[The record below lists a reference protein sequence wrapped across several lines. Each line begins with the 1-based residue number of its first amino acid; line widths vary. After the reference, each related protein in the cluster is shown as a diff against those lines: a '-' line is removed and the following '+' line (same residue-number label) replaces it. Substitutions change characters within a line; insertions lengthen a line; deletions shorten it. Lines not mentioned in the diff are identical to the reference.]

1 MNELMGKIHEGKE
14 ELFHLPQDAP
24 TVVRFDNK
32 DGAARVAIE
41 VTVNVVPASPPPEY
55 LEKLVQQMIE
65 AIRAPMDGTI
75 TLAGEIGPMEIS
87 EAQHRAS
94 ILDAGGDPDAIELGE

>member
-1 MNELMGKIHEGKE
+1 MSELTGRG
-14 ELFHLPQDAP
+14 
-24 TVVRFDNK
+24 
-32 DGAARVAIE
+32 GATRVAIE

-87 EAQHRAS
+87 EAQRRAI
-94 ILDAGGDPDAIELGE
+94 ILAAGGDPDAIELGE